1 MGLTKSSND
10 DDRDADISIIGPG
23 MKVVGNLFTEGT
35 VRIEGR
41 IEGNVQAGKAVVVGT
56 EGEIQGDIRTEDS
69 VISGRVHGSVTAAS
83 RLEVQAA
90 ARIDGEL
97 HARRLQL
104 EEGAMVNGTVR
115 MGEVQLDAEGGAE
128 EPARASGAGDAPAS
142 DPEPASTESEA
153 E

>member
-1 MGLTKSSND
+1 MGLTKNSSSD
-10 DDRDADISIIGPG
+10 ERDADISIIGPG
-23 MKVVGNLFTEGT
+23 MKVVGDLLTEGT

-69 VISGRVHGSVTAAS
+69 VISGRVRGSVTAAS

-104 EEGAMVNGTVR
+104 EEGAVVNGTVR
-115 MGEVQLDAEGGAE
+115 MGEVQLEPEGASE
-128 EPARASGAGDAPAS
+128 EASSTSDPESVEAS
-142 DPEPASTESEA
+142 DPEPASTGGEA